1 MGKPPY
7 EDADALDLMRA
18 DAGQVELLPRTPDR
32 AGPHGESPVPVPVDG
47 FDVPADAV
55 ELGELHVYLD

>member
-7 EDADALDLMRA
+7 EDADALDRMRA
-18 DAGQVELLPRTPDR
+18 DAGQVELPPRTPDL
-32 AGPHGESPVPVPVDG
+32 AGRPGESPVSDGG